1 MHSYMHVARRRLWQ
15 GSTYS
20 LRSQHCN
27 SVGVT
32 VPNCRPSTRQP
43 PTVPLLPLRLS
54 YKISVY
60 HYLFPYSLF
69 LLSSFIL
76 LSFSTLLQQHTGTHN
91 ILVVKQPL
99 IAISIHV
106 RLPSFRYSPVSSV
119 SASAFRRKNT
129 DEAIFSDKA
138 NSQQL
143 TNCGHRQKSKLS
155 TKHNDTIL
163 YQAQLS
169 TSEYTL
175 TLDNES
181 HESV

>member
-1 MHSYMHVARRRLWQ
+1 MARVYIQLTQSALQQRGGDSAQLQ
-15 GSTYS
+15 TVDSSTADRTTTATTAI
-20 LRSQHCN
+20 LQDFC
-27 SVGVT
+27 
-32 VPNCRPSTRQP
+32 
-43 PTVPLLPLRLS
+43 VPLP
-54 YKISVY
+54 
-60 HYLFPYSLF
+60 FSLF
-69 LLSSFIL
+69 FIPSLLF